1 MTDRLETFVAISEVL
16 TGFTATALWA
26 TGEAATYLEEVDA
39 VVSQT
44 VVDDLLSRCGAATRD
59 TNHSNEIVAQL
70 LGDPKF
76 GPICRNLIVLWYCGS
91 WTPLPPIWR
100 AAFGTPSRD
109 TARVISSGAYQAG
122 LQWVAAGAH
131 PVGARH
137 QGFGAW
143 AAPPKGAS

>member
-1 MTDRLETFVAISEVL
+1 MSHRLDRFVAISEAL
-16 TGFTATALWA
+16 TGFSATDLWA
-26 TGEAATYLEEVDA
+26 TAEAATYLDEMDA
-39 VVSQT
+39 VLSQS
-44 VVDDLLSRCGAATRD
+44 VVDELLSRCDGALYN
-59 TNHSNEIVAQL
+59 TNNLSEVGARL
-70 LGDPKF
+70 LVDPKF

-100 AAFGTPSRD
+100 ATFGASSRD
-109 TARVISSGAYQAG
+109 TARVISAGAYQAG

-143 AAPPKGAS
+143 AAPPKAAS